1 VKKGSSQEKVKKKTP
16 ITKHTVQEK
25 AKKKTPVK
33 KSKKNVPFAPIL
45 PPPPPPP
52 PPPTVQPTFGA
63 KRSLLYWLGG

>member
-1 VKKGSSQEKVKKKTP
+1 VKKVASQEKVKKKTP

-33 KSKKNVPFAPIL
+33 KSKKNVPFAL
-45 PPPPPPP
+45 VLPPPPP
-52 PPPTVQPTFGA
+52 PPPTVRPTFGA